1 MVERLKDREER
12 KEIELA
18 SLDLE
23 ETKQSDDD
31 ESEVEVRSSPYQN
44 LTRDSVRAYSRW
56 LHKNAP
62 PNYYNRVRVPW
73 RTFLLAFIFL
83 VVG

>member
-1 MVERLKDREER
+1 MVERLKDGEEQ

-23 ETKQSDDD
+23 GSNDD
-31 ESEVEVRSSPYQN
+31 ESEVEVRISPYQN

-56 LHKNAP
+56 LHRNAP

-73 RTFLLAFIFL
+73 RTILLAFLFL
-83 VVG
+83 IVG